1 MPKIYWFV
9 RQCFLN
15 VNVSPDILFPT
26 VYFQLLDVVYREET
40 LINVINS
47 VTKNGRSIVLTA
59 VLAVIL
65 IYLFS
70 ILGYIFFQ
78 EDFLMEI
85 DPIKMLGQE
94 ESKIFLLI
102 DIGRD
107 TQVKH

>member
-1 MPKIYWFV
+1 M
-9 RQCFLN
+9 N
-15 VNVSPDILFPT
+15 PDILFPT

-94 ESKIFLLI
+94 ESKIF
-102 DIGRD
+102 
-107 TQVKH
+107 VN

>member
-1 MPKIYWFV
+1 MPRIYWFI
-9 RQCFLN
+9 RQCFLD
-15 VNVSPDILFPT
+15 VNVSPNILLPT

-94 ESKIFLLI
+94 ESKIF
-102 DIGRD
+102 
-107 TQVKH
+107 VN

>member
-1 MPKIYWFV
+1 M
-9 RQCFLN
+9 
-15 VNVSPDILFPT
+15 
-26 VYFQLLDVVYREET
+26 YREET

-94 ESKIFLLI
+94 ESKIF
-102 DIGRD
+102 
-107 TQVKH
+107 VK